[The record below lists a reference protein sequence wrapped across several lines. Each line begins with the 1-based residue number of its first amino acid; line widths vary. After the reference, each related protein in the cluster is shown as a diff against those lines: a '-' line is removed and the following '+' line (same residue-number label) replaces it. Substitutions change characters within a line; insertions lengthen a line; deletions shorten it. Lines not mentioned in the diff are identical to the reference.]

1 MSKRQVSSGYAAFS
15 RTALSLAVAL
25 LAGVPAMAQ
34 QSSGNAAA
42 SDDAAPRAKEDS
54 VRLGT
59 ITIVGEGNKLGA
71 GLMLNEDT
79 VKGRSTITKA
89 STEKDLASGNP
100 FQALALLPGINT
112 FSHDATG
119 LYGGGLTIRGF
130 GSDQL
135 GFTINGVPVNDSGN
149 FAVYPQEYVDQENLC
164 TQSVAQGAPEVES
177 PHAGATGG
185 SVSINTCD
193 PENARRVRVA
203 QSLGGLGFTRTFVR
217 FDSGRFA
224 DDKLKVFLSYSHTQA
239 DKWKGEG
246 NAKKDH
252 IDAAFRWDLG
262 NENVIL
268 GSVLYNRAINN
279 NFLAPTL
286 KQLNDNGYKWDFS
299 STFVPGHVKG
309 VNGVR
314 DEEVGPSPA
323 FYKLS
328 VNPFENAIYSVS
340 GSFKLAEATYL
351 KVQPYLWTGF
361 GNGGTQQTLMSES
374 GFLNPTTGKLDGRV
388 DLNGDGDTL
397 DEIYKDAKG
406 NNKGGIIVARASV
419 TKTSRPGITAELNK
433 TMGAHQLRAGVWYEK
448 ADHRQT
454 QPAVKV
460 DADGNPNDVWLQNGQ
475 ILRPDGSTYQ
485 GRDWDT
491 KSTAYQA
498 YVSDNISFMD
508 DRGLLSLG
516 LRAPSVTRDVTNFA
530 NETTPA
536 AYNLKKTYKDVLPQ
550 IGARFMIDA
559 KQQVFINVA
568 KNFRAPP
575 NFAFTGSNV
584 KLNTATGVVDL
595 ISETKAETAIMTDLG
610 YRLQNRDFSLSATF
624 FNAAFK
630 DRQANAY
637 DSSTLTS
644 TYTNA
649 GRVNTRGLEFEGG
662 TSQFLGGFTAYAS
675 LTLQKSEM
683 LDNLTVV
690 GTDKKPL
697 TLETKGKQFTLT
709 PERMVGASLQY
720 AVGPVYARVKVKY
733 TGSQYATLMNDEAAP
748 GYTVADLAAG
758 YNFGKIGPASNAQLR
773 FNVANLFDSQ
783 YRSPNGGTR
792 VNAIALTNKGVDTPT
807 YYLGAP
813 RFVSVS
819 LSADFN

>member
-1 MSKRQVSSGYAAFS
+1 MSKHESRFS
-15 RTALSLAVAL
+15 LFSKSALSLAIAV
-25 LAGVPAMAQ
+25 LASAPAFAQ
-34 QSSGNAAA
+34 STDTKDEAQ
-42 SDDAAPRAKEDS
+42 PRAKEDS

-59 ITIVGEGNKLGA
+59 IVVVGEGNKLGA

-203 QSLGGLGFTRTFVR
+203 QSLGGLGFTRSFIR

-286 KQLNDNGYKWDFS
+286 KQLNDNGYNWDYS
-299 STFVPGHVKG
+299 SSFTPGHITGTKG
-309 VNGVR
+309 KA
-314 DEEVGPSPA
+314 DTEVGPNPA
-323 FYKLS
+323 YYKLS

-361 GNGGTQQTLMSES
+361 GNGGTQQTVLSETA
-374 GFLNPTTGKLDGRV
+374 FLNPVTGKTGAGV

-397 DEIYKDAKG
+397 DK
-406 NNKGGIIVARASV
+406 IIVARASV

-433 TMGAHQLRAGVWYEK
+433 TMGAHQLRVGVWYEK

-454 QPAVKV
+454 QPAVPV
-460 DADGNPNDVWLQNGQ
+460 DADGNSNDVWLQNGQ

-485 GRDWDT
+485 GRNWDT

-498 YVSDNISFMD
+498 YVSDNISFMG

-516 LRAPSVTRDVTNFA
+516 LRAPHVTRDVSNFA
-530 NETTPA
+530 NESFTTS
-536 AYNLKKTYKDVLPQ
+536 YNLKKSFSDVLPQ
-550 IGARFMIDA
+550 IGARFMIDS

-662 TSQFLGGFTAYAS
+662 TSPFLGGFTAYAS
-675 LTLQKSEM
+675 VTLQKSEM

-690 GTDKKPL
+690 GTDGKAL
-697 TLETKGKQFTLT
+697 TLDTKGKQFTLT
-709 PERMVGASLQY
+709 PERMIGASLQY
-720 AVGPVYARVKVKY
+720 AVGPVYARLKVKY

-748 GYTVADLAAG
+748 SNTIADFAAG

-773 FNVANLFDSQ
+773 FNVANLFDTQ
-783 YRSPNGGTR
+783 YRTPNGGTR
-792 VNAIALTNKGVDTPT
+792 VNALAMTNKGVDTPT

>member
-1 MSKRQVSSGYAAFS
+1 MSKHESRFFLFS
-15 RTALSLAVAL
+15 KSALSLAIAV
-25 LAGVPAMAQ
+25 LATAPAFGQSTDSKDEAQ
-34 QSSGNAAA
+34 
-42 SDDAAPRAKEDS
+42 PRAKEDS

-164 TQSVAQGAPEVES
+164 TQSVAQGSPDVES

-185 SVSINTCD
+185 NVSINTCD
-193 PENARRVRVA
+193 PEDKRRIRLS
-203 QSLGGLGFTRTFVR
+203 QSLGGLNFTRSFVR

-224 DDKLKVFLSYSHTQA
+224 DDKFKVFLSYSHTQA
-239 DKWKGEG
+239 DKWNGEG

-262 NENVIL
+262 NENTIL

-286 KQLNDNGYKWDFS
+286 AQRNSNGYNWDY
-299 STFVPGHVKG
+299 STSFTPGHITGTKG
-309 VNGVR
+309 KADV
-314 DEEVGPSPA
+314 EVGPSPA
-323 FYKLS
+323 YYKLS
-328 VNPFENAIYSVS
+328 LNPFENAIYSVS

-361 GNGGTQQTLMSES
+361 GNGGTQQVVLSETA
-374 GFLNPTTGKLDGRV
+374 FPNPATGKTGAGV

-397 DEIYKDAKG
+397 DK
-406 NNKGGIIVARASV
+406 IIVARASV
-419 TKTSRPGITAELNK
+419 TKTSRPGVTTELSK
-433 TMGAHQLRAGVWYEK
+433 TIDNHQLRAGLWYEK

-454 QPAVKV
+454 QPAVMV
-460 DADGNPNDVWLQNGQ
+460 DANGNPNDVWLQNGQ
-475 ILRPDGSTYQ
+475 ILRPDGSVYE

-498 YVSDNISFMD
+498 YVSDNISFMGE
-508 DRGLLSLG
+508 RGLLSLG
-516 LRAPSVTRDVTNFA
+516 LRAPHVTRDVTNFA
-530 NETTPA
+530 NEGFTTT
-536 AYNLKKTYKDVLPQ
+536 YNMKKSFSDVLPQ
-550 IGARFMIDA
+550 LGARFMIDS
-559 KQQVFINVA
+559 KQQIFFNIA

-584 KLNTATGVVDL
+584 KLNPSTGTVDL
-595 ISETKAETAIMTDLG
+595 VTATKAETSIMTDIG
-610 YRLQNRDFSLSATF
+610 YRLQNRDFSLSATV
-624 FNAAFK
+624 FNADFK
-630 DRQANAY
+630 DRQANAF
-637 DSSTLTS
+637 DAATQTS

-662 TSQFLGGFTAYAS
+662 TSTFLGGFTAYAS
-675 LTLQKSEM
+675 VTLQKSEIQ
-683 LDNLTVV
+683 DNLTVV
-690 GTDKKPL
+690 GTDKTPV
-697 TLETKGKQFTLT
+697 TLVTKGKQFTLT
-709 PERMVGASLQY
+709 PERMLGASLQY
-720 AVGPVYARVKVKY
+720 AVGPVYARLKVKY

-758 YNFGKIGPASNAQLR
+758 YNFSKIGPMSNTQLR
-773 FNVANLFDSQ
+773 FNVANLFNTQ

-792 VNAIALTNKGVDTPT
+792 VNAVPVTNLAADTPT

>member
-1 MSKRQVSSGYAAFS
+1 VNKKQWMSFS
-15 RTALSLAVAL
+15 KTALSAAVAIVIAGPV
-25 LAGVPAMAQ
+25 LAQ
-34 QSSGNAAA
+34 TAAA
-42 SDDAAPRAKEDS
+42 EADKASEGQPRAKEDS

-89 STEKDLASGNP
+89 STEKDIATGNP

-119 LYGGGLTIRGF
+119 LYGGGMTIRGF

-193 PENARRVRVA
+193 PEDKRRVRVA
-203 QSLGGLGFTRTFVR
+203 QTLGMLNLTRTFVR

-224 DDKLKVFLSYSHTQA
+224 NDKLKVFLSYSHTQA
-239 DKWKGEG
+239 DHWKGPG
-246 NAKKDH
+246 SATKDH
-252 IDAAFRWDLG
+252 VDAAFRWDLG
-262 NENVIL
+262 NENTIL
-268 GSVLYNRAINN
+268 GSVLYNRAIND

-286 KQLNDNGYKWDFS
+286 KQLNDNGYNWDYSASF
-299 STFVPGHVKG
+299 TPGHIKG
-309 VNGVR
+309 TKGKADN
-314 DEEVGPSPA
+314 ETGPNPA
-323 FYKLS
+323 YYKLS
-328 VNPFENAIYSVS
+328 KNPFENAIYSVS
-340 GSFKLAEATYL
+340 GSFKLAENTYL

-361 GNGGTQQTLMSES
+361 GNGGTQQVVLSETA
-374 GFLNPTTGKLDGRV
+374 FLNPVTGKTGAAV

-397 DEIYKDAKG
+397 DKV
-406 NNKGGIIVARASV
+406 IVARASV
-419 TKTSRPGITAELNK
+419 TKTSRPGITTELNK
-433 TMGAHQLRAGVWYEK
+433 TMGDHQLRVGFWFEK
-448 ADHRQT
+448 ASHRQT

-460 DADGNPNDVWLQNGQ
+460 NDDGSSTDVWLQNGQ
-475 ILRPDGSTYQ
+475 IQRPDGSTYQ
-485 GRDWDT
+485 GRDWET

-498 YVSDNISFMD
+498 YVSDNISFMG

-516 LRAPSVTRDVTNFA
+516 LRAPTVKRDVTNTA
-530 NETTPA
+530 NEGGTVSYTLQKS
-536 AYNLKKTYKDVLPQ
+536 YSEVLPQ
-550 IGARFMIDA
+550 IGARFMLDA
-559 KQQVFINVA
+559 QQQVFFNVA

-584 KLNTATGVVDL
+584 KANASGGVDL
-595 ISETKAETAIMTDLG
+595 ISATKAETAIMTDLG
-610 YRLQNRDFSLSATF
+610 YRLQTRNFSLSGTF
-624 FNAAFK
+624 FNADFK
-630 DRQANAY
+630 DRQANAF
-637 DSSTLTS
+637 DSSTQTS

-649 GRVNTRGLEFEGG
+649 GRVNTRGLEFEAG
-662 TSQFLGGFTAYAS
+662 SAPFLGGFTAYAS
-675 LTLQKSEM
+675 VTLQKSEIQ
-683 LDNLTVV
+683 DNLTVV
-690 GTDKKPL
+690 GTDGKPV
-697 TLETKGKQFTLT
+697 TLETKGKQYTLT
-709 PERMVGASLQY
+709 PEKMVGASLQY
-720 AVGPVYARVKVKY
+720 ASGPVYARFKIKH
-733 TGSQYATLMNDEAAP
+733 TGKQYATLMNDEAAP
-748 GYTVADLAAG
+748 SFNVVDFAAG
-758 YNFGKIGPASNAQLR
+758 YTFNNVGWMSNPQLR
-773 FNVANLFDSQ
+773 FNIANVLNAQ

-792 VNAIALTNKGVDTPT
+792 VNAVALANKGVDTPS